1 MLFIMMIIDS
11 VSHALWL
18 TSHAG
23 KQCGAS
29 WAGEKDRKPV

>member
-1 MLFIMMIIDS
+1 MLFIMMIIDG

-18 TSHAG
+18 SSHTG

-29 WAGEKDRKPV
+29 WAGWKDGKLV